1 MIENPALFQELYSA
15 LLSGG
20 QLNTINQF
28 NTNNIFTAGL
38 SAQRLSA
45 VNAQLQQLETINQF
59 NTNDI
64 FTIGLSAQRLSAVN
78 AQLQQLNTINQFNT
92 NDIFTV
98 GLSVQRLSADI
109 VNFSAS
115 VANTLYVSIS
125 GNDNNIGRNI
135 FAPLRTI
142 KKACEIAHNALQ
154 SNPLQRFTIFVG
166 TGEFVENNPI
176 LVPSNVSI
184 HGDSLRRVSVL
195 PQNIQHDLFWVNNST
210 YIWGF
215 TFRRHFAPKA
225 AIAFPDFSN
234 TAAST
239 IATSNL
245 VTPIGGWTKP
255 FITTSP
261 YIQGCSSITSASATS
276 LGSLSAGCGMRVD
289 GSLARGFLR
298 SMVLDSYTQ
307 FNESGKGIH
316 IINNGYAQLVSIFTI
331 CCTEGIMCET
341 GGSCSINNSNCSFGL
356 SGLVATG
363 ASPVAILTG
372 GLVSAPFRSN
382 QIRISASTTTG
393 TILYPGSPFFGPI
406 DTQKIAFAPYN
417 GLVFAIGNNSNQP
430 LNPATDVIYTI
441 DGNPFLDGTDY
452 VINTIQ
458 QIRETYAPGSQVN
471 FYLRS
476 TVTASSHTFEYIGTG
491 VVLSQ
496 AVPGL
501 GGVSIPE
508 LEVVTDDVGAVFYT
522 STNQTGNFNV
532 GSEFTI
538 VQETGTIEGDTFK
551 RSILTLVTPL
561 VLSLEG

>member
-1 MIENPALFQELYSA
+1 MALTYLDSLMIENPALFQQLSAA
-15 LLSGG
+15 LLSANSIENSG
-20 QLNTINQF
+20 NITNQ
-28 NTNNIFTAGL
+28 G
-38 SAQRLSA
+38 
-45 VNAQLQQLETINQF
+45 
-59 NTNDI
+59 DI
-64 FTIGLSAQRLSAVN
+64 FNRDGE
-78 AQLQQLNTINQFNT
+78 
-92 NDIFTV
+92 IFTV
-98 GLSVQRLSADI
+98 GLSTQRLSADI
-109 VNFSAS
+109 ASFSQNISSPNINTDNLQVQNIEAQNGLFQNLTAINLNFSDIKFGEQ

-125 GNDNNIGRNI
+125 GDDDNTGRNI
-135 FAPLRTI
+135 FEPLRTI
-142 KKACEIAHNALQ
+142 KKACQIAHNSLQ
-154 SNPLQRFTIFVG
+154 TNPFQRFTVLVG

-195 PQNIQHDLFWVNNST
+195 PQNIQHDLFWVNNSA

-215 TFRRHFAPKA
+215 TFRRHFAPRA
-225 AIAFPDFSN
+225 AVAFPDFSN
-234 TAAST
+234 STAST
-239 IATSNL
+239 IATGSL
-245 VTPIGGWTKP
+245 VTPVGGWTKP

-316 IINNGYAQLVSIFTI
+316 ILNNGYAQLVSIFTI
-331 CCTEGIMCET
+331 CCTEGILCET
-341 GGSCSINNSNCSFGL
+341 GGTCSINNSNCSFGL

-372 GLVSAPFRSN
+372 GLITAPLGSN
-382 QIRISASTTTG
+382 QIRLNASTTTG
-393 TILYPGSPFFGPI
+393 TILYPGSPMFGTI

-417 GLVFAIGNNSNQP
+417 GLVFAIGNDPNQP
-430 LNPATDVIYTI
+430 LNPATDIIYTI
-441 DGNPFLDGTDY
+441 NGNPFLDGTEF

-458 QIRETYAPGSQVN
+458 TIRESYNPGSQVN

-476 TVTASSHTFEYIGTG
+476 TITASSHTFEYIGTG
-491 VVLSQ
+491 VVLAQ
-496 AVPGL
+496 AVPAL

-508 LEVVTDDVGAVFYT
+508 LEVVTDGLGIVFYT
-522 STNQTGNFNV
+522 STNQTGDFNV
-532 GSEFTI
+532 GNDFTI
-538 VQETGTIEGDTFK
+538 VQETGLIEGDTFK

-561 VLSLEG
+561 VLSLE